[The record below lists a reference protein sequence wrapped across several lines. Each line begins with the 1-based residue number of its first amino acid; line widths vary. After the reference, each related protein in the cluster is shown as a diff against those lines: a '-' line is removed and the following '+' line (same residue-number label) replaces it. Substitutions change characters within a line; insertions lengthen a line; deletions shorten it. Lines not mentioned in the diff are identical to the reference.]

1 MLKKQS
7 QQPFSGKNPST
18 LAKSRLAKVLPEGKG
33 GWIGDGQH
41 EIMHDVVAW
50 WWHETWKDKHAA
62 SFFQGCSNQD
72 DKHAVS
78 KLRDFHERFV
88 EFGGVFAFAQV
99 AESPQQRLEP
109 ATHQREEMAYLILYI
124 IKIFVDG
131 QGVLYWNMIHE
142 NL

>member
-1 MLKKQS
+1 M
-7 QQPFSGKNPST
+7 
-18 LAKSRLAKVLPEGKG
+18 KSC
-33 GWIGDGQH
+33 
-41 EIMHDVVAW
+41 MM
-50 WWHETWKDKHAA
+50 WWHDGDMKHGKT
-62 SFFQGCSNQD
+62 SMLHHFFQGCSNQD

-131 QGVLYWNMIHE
+131 QGVLY
-142 NL
+142 